1 MKKTVIQLCFL
12 FTCMLH
18 VYAQTAELDSLI
30 KNLDNHTAIDSVRAQ
45 LLLDIAVKLRRVNP
59 KEAITYYDSAYR
71 VAEQSAVPLIQTRA
85 NNGIA
90 ICYGMMG
97 DYPSAID
104 YFHRTLTLSKQVS
117 DFVRL
122 ADGYNGLGIVYKR
135 LGDYPQS
142 LVYYTQALALYDS
155 IQDQMGLAAA
165 HENVGVLYDLM
176 KEPDKAMAYYQSAIA
191 IYEKENKP
199 TQVLTAKSN
208 IGVLYVGEKRYDEAL
223 KIFRDNLRIYDSL
236 QRPAN
241 AIVAATDIAHVYILQ
256 GKHAEAN
263 ELLLRYLE
271 QARALS
277 MKQEEADIYNNLF
290 EVALARQQYDLA
302 LHYARNYLEMAKV
315 LDAKKFF
322 STGYSMLSR
331 VYEQRGEW
339 RNALSAYKEHKAWS
353 DSVFNEDNARAFK
366 AQEVKVEVLEKNK
379 QLAEQTLRLEFLQK
393 QVEQETRQKWLLAMV
408 SLLLLISGILVYQKF
423 SVRRRMNQELTAKN
437 EQIMKQKAHIEEM
450 NYQLENR
457 MLRAQINPHFIFNSL
472 SSIQHFIT
480 ADEKHA
486 ALKYLTKFSH
496 LLRQV
501 LESSITGNV
510 LLKEEL
516 KLLTM
521 YLELEAL
528 RFDHGFTFSIEVDDR
543 INPEE
548 VEIPTMILQPLIENA
563 VLHGLLPKPDNRTLR
578 IVFKADND
586 AMEITIEDNG
596 IGRAAAAER
605 QHGRQKE
612 NPSRGISVT
621 EQRLASLRTKYGW
634 KTELQYRDLI
644 DASGNSAGTCA
655 ILRLPILEFD

>member
-1 MKKTVIQLCFL
+1 MKKTVIQSCFL
-12 FTCMLH
+12 LVSMIQA
-18 VYAQTAELDSLI
+18 VAQTAELDSLI
-30 KNLDNHTAIDSVRAQ
+30 KNLDNHKTIDSVRAQ
-45 LLLDIAVKLRRVNP
+45 LLLDIAVKLRRINP

-71 VAEQSAVPLIQTRA
+71 IAGNSATPLIQTRA

-97 DYPSAID
+97 DYPSAIE
-104 YFHRTLTLSKQVS
+104 YFHRTLSLSKQVN

-135 LGDYPQS
+135 LGDYPQG

-176 KEPDKAMAYYQSAIA
+176 KEPGKAMEYYQSAIA

-199 TQVLTAKSN
+199 IQILTAKSN

-223 KIFRDNLRIYDSL
+223 KIFQDNLRVYDSL
-236 QRPAN
+236 ERPAN
-241 AIVAATDIAHVYILQ
+241 AIVAATDIAHVYIQQ
-256 GKHAEAN
+256 GKLVEAN
-263 ELLLRYLE
+263 EILLKYLD
-271 QARALS
+271 QARELS
-277 MKQEEADIYNNLF
+277 MKQEEADIYQNLF
-290 EVALARQQYDLA
+290 EVAVARQQYDQA
-302 LHYARNYLEMAKV
+302 LHYARNYLQMAKV
-315 LDAKKFF
+315 LDAKKFY
-322 STGYSMLSR
+322 STAYSLLSR
-331 VYEQRGEW
+331 VYEKRGEW
-339 RNALSAYKEHKAWS
+339 NKALEAYKEHKAWS

-379 QLAEQTLRLEFLQK
+379 QLAEQTLRLEFLQE
-393 QVEQETRQKWLLAMV
+393 QVQQEIRQKWLLAIV
-408 SLLLLISGILVYQKF
+408 SVLLLASGILAYQKF
-423 SVRRRMNQELTAKN
+423 TERRRMNNVLTAKN
-437 EQIMKQKAHIEEM
+437 QQILKQKAHIEEM

-480 ADEKHA
+480 ADDKPA

-528 RFDHGFTFSIEVDDR
+528 RFDNGFTFSIDVDEK
-543 INPEE
+543 INADE

-563 VLHGLLPKPDNRTLR
+563 ILHGLMPKPNNRNLR
-578 IVFKADND
+578 IVFKADDTNL
-586 AMEITIEDNG
+586 EITIEDNG
-596 IGRAAAAER
+596 IGRTAAAEK
-605 QHGRQKE
+605 QKGRQKE
-612 NPSRGISVT
+612 SPSRGISVT
-621 EQRLASLRTKYGW
+621 EQRLASLRAKHGW
-634 KTELQYRDLI
+634 QTDLHYRDLI
-644 DASGNSAGTCA
+644 DAFGKPAGTCVV
-655 ILRLPILEFD
+655 LRLPILESV